1 MIIAIVRYENEVNN
15 WIKCNSKYLNIVQFA
30 MNFSEHFGVCTFKN
44 IHKKDQNRTFFDF
57 MKKVDEFEV
66 CRNNFV
72 LPTYRG
78 GQVFHVY
85 SLNNVTR
92 SAIMNVGSFDR
103 WYIYDFPEDL
113 CFFHNHKVWFRCYS
127 GERMIY
133 IKVFNIKILDLLNE
147 LDIEYMYITKSDD
160 SKLI

>member
-1 MIIAIVRYENEVNN
+1 M
-15 WIKCNSKYLNIVQFA
+15 
-30 MNFSEHFGVCTFKN
+30 
-44 IHKKDQNRTFFDF
+44 
-57 MKKVDEFEV
+57 
-66 CRNNFV
+66 CRDNFV